1 MNHTIHSINNH
12 LIILDVFDDDGT
24 LIIGN
29 YSCNVPKDITDIE
42 AFVVNTVY
50 TSFVLAEQQ
59 VSDKQMIE
67 ASPVLVAMETAKES
81 MKWGLIL
88 KIKEIQEIALDSLIG
103 YAEETYG
110 WDNAGLIPKM
120 IFEYVTLAGQKG
132 FITIEGSSKEYYF
145 EVLKQIILNSTGDQL
160 MEMLK

>member
-1 MNHTIHSINNH
+1 MNHTIHSITNH
-12 LIILDVFDDDGT
+12 LIILDIFDDDGT

-29 YSCNVPKDITDIE
+29 YSCNIPNDITNIE
-42 AFVVNTVY
+42 AFVVDIIY
-50 TSFVLAEQQ
+50 PSFVIAEQQ

-67 ASPVLVAMETAKES
+67 ASPILVAMETAKES

-88 KIKEIQEIALDSLIG
+88 KIKEVPEITLDSLIG

-132 FITIEGSSKEYYF
+132 FVTLNGSTKGYYF
-145 EVLKQIILNSTGDQL
+145 EVLKQIILNSTDDQL